1 MLAHI
6 TEFAEHRFGK
16 IEQYRLYLE
25 NEEKRIQFSEYIIFA
40 VKICN
45 KLVCYPICSQCTI
58 SLPPGNIVNFTVFWC
73 FQGSD
78 KGCNGNKWPNIIL
91 GNYKSS

>member
-6 TEFAEHRFGK
+6 TEFAEHSFGK

-25 NEEKRIQFSEYIIFA
+25 NEEKRIQFSEYIIFV

-58 SLPPGNIVNFTVFWC
+58 SLPPGNISKLYGFLVFSGVRQRVQWE
-73 FQGSD
+73 QMA
-78 KGCNGNKWPNIIL
+78 
-91 GNYKSS
+91 

>member
-25 NEEKRIQFSEYIIFA
+25 NEEKRIQFSEYIIFV

-45 KLVCYPICSQCTI
+45 KLVCYPISSQCTI
-58 SLPPGNIVNFTVFWC
+58 SLPPGNIRKLYGFLVFSGVR
-73 FQGSD
+73 QRVQREQMA
-78 KGCNGNKWPNIIL
+78 
-91 GNYKSS
+91 